1 MMTYDEALAFIHKVN
16 PMFCNPGLERV
27 ETLCEALG
35 NPQDSLKFI
44 HVAGTNGKGS
54 TSSMLASVLRSA
66 GYKVGLYTSP
76 FILRFN
82 ERIRVDG
89 EEIPDVDLARMTEK
103 IRPIA
108 EAMEDK
114 PTEFELITAIAFDYF
129 KERGCDIVVLEC
141 GLGGRFD
148 ATNVIKT
155 SILSLITGISKDHV
169 AILGDSIEKIAWEK
183 AGIIKPSVPV
193 IFGGEDACAR
203 AVIAQEAKKNY
214 SSFYTVDHKK
224 IKIKSADLSGSE
236 FDFGDYEGI
245 KIKLLGLY
253 QPRNAAM
260 VLSAVNQLKAAGL
273 SIADEAV
280 KDGLLKAR
288 WAARFEIISEN
299 PIVIFDG
306 SHNAEGISAAK
317 ESVIRYFDKEKVI
330 VISGVLKDK
339 EYDKIAEDIAEI
351 ASEAYTIT
359 PENPRALDAQK
370 YAEVINEKG
379 ASATATASINE
390 ALTLAV
396 SRAKESNSA
405 IVILGSLYTYGDVIR
420 AIINIVE

>member
-1 MMTYDEALAFIHKVN
+1 MTYDEALEFIHRVN
-16 PMFCNPGLERV
+16 PMFCNPGLSRV
-27 ETLCEALG
+27 RALCEALG
-35 NPQDSLKFI
+35 NPQDKLKFI

-54 TSSMLASVLRSA
+54 TSSMLDSVLRSA

-89 EEIPDVDLARMTEK
+89 EEIPDEDLSKMTER

-129 KERGCDIVVLEC
+129 KESGCDVVILEC

-148 ATNVIKT
+148 ATNVIST

-169 AILGDSIEKIAWEK
+169 AILGDTIEKIAWEK
-183 AGIIKPSVPV
+183 AGIIKPEVPV
-193 IFGGEDACAR
+193 IFGGEDEVAR
-203 AVIAQEAKKNY
+203 SVIAKEAEEKGADF
-214 SSFYTVDHKK
+214 STVDHEK

-236 FDFGDYEGI
+236 FDFRNYKDI

-260 VLSAVNQLKAAGL
+260 VLSAIDKLRDAGL
-273 SIADEAV
+273 TISDEAI
-280 KDGLLKAR
+280 KSGLATAK

-299 PIVIFDG
+299 PTIIFDG
-306 SHNAEGISAAK
+306 SHNAEGIRAAK
-317 ESVIRYFDKEKVI
+317 ESVIQYFGDEKVI
-330 VISGVLKDK
+330 VISGVLRDK
-339 EYDKIAEDIAEI
+339 EYEKIAEDISEI
-351 ASEAYTIT
+351 ASEVFTIT
-359 PENPRALDAQK
+359 PENPRALTAGE
-370 YAEVINEKG
+370 YADVIREKG
-379 ASATATASINE
+379 ANATPTSSIEEALSSAINE
-390 ALTLAV
+390 AKKAG
-396 SRAKESNSA
+396 SA
-405 IVILGSLYTYGDVIR
+405 IVILGSLYTYENVIKE
-420 AIINIVE
+420 IKKL

>member
-16 PMFCNPGLERV
+16 PMFCNPGLERINA
-27 ETLCEALG
+27 LCQTLG

-54 TSSMLASVLRSA
+54 TSSMLSSTLRSA
-66 GYKVGLYTSP
+66 GYRVGLYTSP

-89 EEIPDVDLARMTEK
+89 EEIPDGDLARMTER

-108 EAMEDK
+108 ETMEDK

-129 KERGCDIVVLEC
+129 KERGCDVVVLEC

-193 IFGGEDACAR
+193 IFGGEDEVAR
-203 AVIAQEAKKNY
+203 EVIAKEAKENC
-214 SSFYTVDHKK
+214 SPFYTVDHKK

-260 VLSAVNQLKAAGL
+260 VLSAVNQLKEEGL
-273 SIADEAV
+273 YIPDEAV
-280 KDGLLKAR
+280 RDGLLKAR
-288 WAARFEIISEN
+288 WAARFEIVNEN
-299 PIVIFDG
+299 PTIIFDG

-317 ESVIRYFDKEKVI
+317 ESVIRYFGQEKVI

-339 EYDKIAEDIAEI
+339 EYEKIAEDIAEI
-351 ASEAYTIT
+351 ASEVFAIT

-370 YAEVINEKG
+370 YAEVIKEKG
-379 ASATATASINE
+379 AAATSCEGIEE
-390 ALTLAV
+390 ALSKAIGT
-396 SRAKESNSA
+396 AKKNNSA
-405 IVILGSLYTYGDVIR
+405 VVILGSLYTYGDVIR
-420 AIINIVE
+420 AIRSIS